1 MELTLND
8 TQYRISKLNVFEQLK
23 VARKLLPLFAEMA
36 TDYEA
41 IQDSLESAAQA
52 MLPKMA
58 DVISQM
64 SEEDCNAIIHPCLGV
79 VSREHMKGWVPVF
92 AHGALAFD
100 DIELMTMLRLVAQ
113 VVADS
118 LGNFLQEL
126 PAVVMQQH
134 QTD

>member
-1 MELTLND
+1 MEITLND
-8 TQYRISKLNVFEQLK
+8 AQYRISKLSVFDQLK

-41 IQDSLESAAQA
+41 LQESLESAAQA

-100 DIELMTMLRLVAQ
+100 DIELMTMLQLVAR

-126 PAVVMQQH
+126 PEVVMQEH
-134 QTD
+134 QVD